1 MLKKSPADAADT
13 VCATR
18 RQKTDHREKTSA
30 VSADGIC
37 GICQKRPI
45 SQNASAAA
53 IVYSDQ
59 VKARSAAAPA
69 AGGARARA
77 ARRVVQA
84 VLARIV
90 CVRAAPQGTARAE
103 SSADGGLFRLGRVV
117 AGVTAV
123 ATGAAG
129 STGAAGRFSAAA
141 EEVGGKQIPDGAQ
154 ERAAAGTA
162 VHIVH
167 RNPRVANSAD
177 AVLHCMQLA
186 GGGVY
191 RRFFSCRPPSQGLR
205 GPNCGAGEKGAQRG
219 SNVQKRR
226 ERKKREARSA
236 KTVKRTERVRKIK
249 AVRIEGMRLMDWGD
263 RAVCADA
270 KGQKR
275 GRCVGNRGRK
285 MEENLFGT
293 YKMRANVQAIDKM
306 REL

>member
-1 MLKKSPADAADT
+1 MRDPSAKDRSPPKSPADAADT

-129 STGAAGRFSAAA
+129 RAARGRAPGSTGAAGRFSAAA

-167 RNPRVANSAD
+167 RNPRVENSAD

-191 RRFFSCRPPSQGLR
+191 RRFFSCRPPSQRLR
-205 GPNCGAGEKGAQRG
+205 GSNCGAGKRVPFKAGFAMMRGRNGNKGCG
-219 SNVQKRR
+219 
-226 ERKKREARSA
+226 KRE
-236 KTVKRTERVRKIK
+236 T
-249 AVRIEGMRLMDWGD
+249 
-263 RAVCADA
+263 
-270 KGQKR
+270 QKP
-275 GRCVGNRGRK
+275 
-285 MEENLFGT
+285 
-293 YKMRANVQAIDKM
+293 
-306 REL
+306 